1 MGDPADVAFMT
12 NSKMMKW
19 LKIMQLPTNTQK
31 WMAKHERIQ
40 QTNLVGPLVVCPFSH
55 TYIYMEHLSRFI
67 KLNTNGPSY
76 QSCQFHSIQCFGS
89 LEPTLHDGA
98 YPSWISRT
106 HWFFISLKLSFPGYP
121 HLHQNAIDSHR
132 WTWWRRPTET
142 WKELHCNASPS
153 IPRG

>member
-19 LKIMQLPTNTQK
+19 LKIMQLPTNTHQK
-31 WMAKHERIQ
+31 MDGQTRKNSTNKLSGSIGRVPIQ
-40 QTNLVGPLVVCPFSH
+40 PK
-55 TYIYMEHLSRFI
+55 HLSRFI
-67 KLNTNGPSY
+67 KLNTTGPSY

-89 LEPTLHDGA
+89 LEPTLHGGA

-106 HWFFISLKLSFPGYP
+106 NWFFISLKLSFPGYP

-142 WKELHCNASPS
+142 WKELRCNASPS